1 MTQTQGSLARQIT
14 DYAHRADPYPIYA
27 ELRKTPVV
35 HDEEGPYIVS
45 TYWEIHGLLHDPR
58 LSSEARNLDPEAAPE
73 LVEEDDPG
81 LPPSFLRL
89 DPPEHD
95 RLRRL
100 AMAPFGPPHTP
111 RRLHAM
117 RGELTRI
124 VGELI
129 DGFEGRD
136 RIDLVDHFSYP
147 FPVTVICRLLGVPRE
162 DEPRFHSWAETLAAS
177 LDPDPDADAAERRRI
192 TRQARTELAM
202 YLSELME
209 ERRRAPRDD
218 MLSALVSG
226 QGPEERMSRVELLS
240 TAALLLVAGHET
252 TVNLITNGMLTL
264 LRNPDVLARLR
275 KAPHL
280 VVPLVEELLRFDP
293 PVQMLPQRTPLSEI
307 DIAGVTIPEGA
318 SVWLLLASGNRDP
331 QRFLDPDRFDPR
343 RRDNQHLGFGS
354 GIHSCFGAP
363 LARLEAQIALTE
375 LARRLDEPRLL
386 EDPPTYRRNAVL
398 RGPRH
403 LPIALEGLRPK
414 ASPNGSSNR
423 SSNGSR

>member
-1 MTQTQGSLARQIT
+1 MTQTQGSLVRQIT
-14 DYAHRADPYPIYA
+14 DYAHRADPYPLYA
-27 ELRKTPVV
+27 ELRKTPVA

-58 LSSEARNLDPEAAPE
+58 LSSDARNLDPRAAPE
-73 LVEEDDPG
+73 PVDEDEG
-81 LPPSFLRL
+81 LPPSFLKL

-111 RRLHAM
+111 RRLHTM

-136 RIDLVDHFSYP
+136 RIDLVDHFSFP

-162 DEPRFHSWAETLAAS
+162 DEARFHTWAGTLTTG
-177 LDPDPDADAAERRRI
+177 LDPDPDADAAERQR
-192 TRQARTELAM
+192 TARQARTELAM
-202 YLSELME
+202 YLSELIE
-209 ERRRAPRDD
+209 ERRRAPGDD
-218 MLSALVSG
+218 MLSAMVAG
-226 QGPEERMSRVELLS
+226 QGPEEGMSRMELLS

-264 LRNPDVLARLR
+264 LRNPDVLVRLR
-275 KAPHL
+275 EDHHL

-307 DIAGVTIPEGA
+307 DIAGVTIPKGA
-318 SVWLLLASGNRDP
+318 PVWLLLASGNRDP
-331 QRFLDPDRFDPR
+331 QRFPDPDRFDPQR
-343 RRDNQHLGFGS
+343 KDNQHLGFGS
-354 GIHSCFGAP
+354 GVHSCFGAP

-375 LARRLDEPRLL
+375 LARRLVRPRLL
-386 EDPPTYRRNAVL
+386 EDPPAYRRNAVL
-398 RGPRH
+398 RGPRQ
-403 LPIALEGLRPK
+403 LPLAYEGLAPD
-414 ASPNGSSNR
+414 
-423 SSNGSR
+423 GSR

>member
-1 MTQTQGSLARQIT
+1 MTQTQGSLVRQIT
-14 DYAHRADPYPIYA
+14 DYAHRADPYPLYA
-27 ELRKTPVV
+27 ELRKTPVA

-58 LSSEARNLDPEAAPE
+58 LSSDARNLDPRAAPE
-73 LVEEDDPG
+73 LIEEDGEEDEPG

-95 RLRRL
+95 RLRSL
-100 AMAPFGPPHTP
+100 AMAPFGPPNTP
-111 RRLHAM
+111 RRLHTM

-129 DGFEGRD
+129 DGLEGRD

-162 DEPRFHSWAETLAAS
+162 DEPRFHAWADTVAAG
-177 LDPDPDADAAERRRI
+177 LDPDPDANEDAAERRRI
-192 TRQARTELAM
+192 SRQARTELAV
-202 YLSELME
+202 YLSELIE
-209 ERRRAPRDD
+209 ERRRAPGDD
-218 MLSALVSG
+218 MLSALVG
-226 QGPEERMSRVELLS
+226 WEGPEGRMSRVELLS

-264 LRNPDVLARLR
+264 LRNPEVLARLR
-275 KAPHL
+275 NDPHL

-293 PVQMLPQRTPLSEI
+293 PVQMLPRRTPLSEI
-307 DIAGVTIPEGA
+307 DIAGVTIPRGA

-331 QRFLDPDRFDPR
+331 QRFLDPDRFEPQ

-354 GIHSCFGAP
+354 GVHSCFGAP

-375 LARRLDEPRLL
+375 LARRLDGPRLL

-403 LPIALEGLRPK
+403 LPLAFEGLRPGG
-414 ASPNGSSNR
+414 SPNGSR
-423 SSNGSR
+423 

>member
-1 MTQTQGSLARQIT
+1 MTQTQGSLVRQIT
-14 DYAHRADPYPIYA
+14 DYAHRADPYPLYA
-27 ELRKTPVV
+27 ELRKTPVA

-58 LSSEARNLDPEAAPE
+58 LSSDARNLDPRAAPE
-73 LVEEDDPG
+73 LIEEDGEEDEPG

-95 RLRRL
+95 RLRSL
-100 AMAPFGPPHTP
+100 AMAPFGPPNTP
-111 RRLHAM
+111 RRLHTM

-162 DEPRFHSWAETLAAS
+162 DEPRFHAWADTVAAG
-177 LDPDPDADAAERRRI
+177 LDPDPDADEDAAERRRI
-192 TRQARTELAM
+192 SRQARTELAV
-202 YLSELME
+202 YLSELIE
-209 ERRRAPRDD
+209 ERRRAPGDD
-218 MLSALVSG
+218 MLSALVG
-226 QGPEERMSRVELLS
+226 WEGPEGRMSRVELLS

-264 LRNPDVLARLR
+264 LRNPEVLARLR
-275 KAPHL
+275 NDPHL

-293 PVQMLPQRTPLSEI
+293 PVQMLPRRTPLSEI
-307 DIAGVTIPEGA
+307 DIAGVTIPRGA

-331 QRFLDPDRFDPR
+331 QRFLDPDRFEPQ

-354 GIHSCFGAP
+354 GVHSCFGAP

-375 LARRLDEPRLL
+375 LARRLDGPRLL

-403 LPIALEGLRPK
+403 LPLAFEGLRPGG
-414 ASPNGSSNR
+414 SPNGSR
-423 SSNGSR
+423 

>member
-162 DEPRFHSWAETLAAS
+162 DEPRFHAWAESLAAS

-307 DIAGVTIPEGA
+307 DIAGVTIPKGA